1 MPRVIMLI
9 DVSDEKISELWS
21 NFEKMVEDDSIQS
34 FFSLCQDGQS
44 LSHELPSFMI
54 QEQNIADILEI
65 LESNFV
71 DPNKPYSENYKTG
84 EEHMSL
90 EYQEE
95 QRQAWYDHTYGPD
108 LEDYLDNDRFEDD
121 EGD

>member
-1 MPRVIMLI
+1 MPRLIMLI

-21 NFEKMVEDDSIQS
+21 KFEKMIEDESIDS
-34 FFSLCQDGQS
+34 FFSLCQDGQT

-54 QEQNIADILEI
+54 HERGIADILGI
-65 LESNFV
+65 LENNFV
-71 DPNKPYSENYKTG
+71 DPKNPCSENYKTG
-84 EEHMSL
+84 EDHMSL

-95 QRQAWYDHTYGPD
+95 QRQAWYEHTYGTD
-108 LEDYLDNDRFEDD
+108 FEDYLENDRFDDD